1 MNRLGQKGTK
11 TMYSKYVR
19 ENILKLGRFGL
30 QLFAEGDDGSGSG
43 DDGND
48 DGSDDGGN
56 DPMSFDDF
64 LKLEGNQAEL
74 DKRISKAVKT
84 AVENAKRKWDIE
96 HNDSLSE
103 AEKLAKMTKEEKAIY
118 QAKKLEARVAE
129 LEKEKSMSEMTDTAR
144 KLLND
149 EDVNGL
155 DALLPFIVADDA
167 EATSKNVKAV
177 AEAFKNAVAAGI
189 RKELGGSNP
198 QGGNKNTLTK
208 EQILKVKDP
217 IERQRLIAENIGLF
231 E

>member
-1 MNRLGQKGTK
+1 
-11 TMYSKYVR
+11 MYSKYVR
-19 ENILKLGRFGL
+19 ENILKLGRFGI

-56 DPMSFDDF
+56 DLMSFDDF

-84 AVENAKRKWDIE
+84 AVENAKSKWDIE

-155 DALLPFIVADDA
+155 DVLLPFIVADDA

-189 RKELGGSNP
+189 KKELGGSNP
-198 QGGNKNTLTK
+198 RGGNKNTLTK